1 MKKLSLLVILALLFG
16 FGCTKSKTVTDEV
29 NEYVQKYLYTIRDTI
44 DSKKGTVKG
53 LYDSM
58 LSEKMKEAITLE
70 EYKNWL
76 TERYKGKIGKKLRT
90 AYAQITYNKSIK
102 DHDEAICSTT
112 NEGRMAGAMN
122 TDLSLVFNIRLIKEN
137 KLWKVEQTDLMDE
150 ITAEK
155 DEDSRLQELLSEYKG
170 LLKIEEIT
178 GKPIR
183 DRKGFVELRGMILNA
198 SEDLDIVKAGIKL
211 FFKDSSGDVIYAT
224 KFTPVI
230 DMRYEGLRTSLL
242 PGRAQSFISRVKD
255 VPETWDPEQ
264 PLQFKFYLIDG
275 QKIDKTELVKEY
287 KDRDKLK
294 KLIEETKKA
303 DEEARKQL
311 KEMWEREKA
320 LKAKI
325 QEMQNQSK
333 AGKK

>member
-1 MKKLSLLVILALLFG
+1 MKKVLLLVVLALLFN
-16 FGCTKSKTVTDEV
+16 FGCTKSKTVTDEI
-29 NEYVQKYLYTIRDTI
+29 NESIQKYLYTIRDTL
-44 DSKKGTVKG
+44 DKKQGSVENIYNT
-53 LYDSM
+53 M
-58 LSEKMKEAITLE
+58 LSTKMKEAITLV

-90 AYAQITYNKSIK
+90 SHATMLK
-102 DHDEAICSTT
+102 DKATQEIYEATGTT
-112 NEGRMAGAMN
+112 SNEGRMAGVMN
-122 TDLSLVFNIRLIKEN
+122 ADESLMFQVRLVQEN
-137 KLWKVEQTDLMDE
+137 KLWKVEQAELMMTIEGENDE
-150 ITAEK
+150 LE
-155 DEDSRLQELLSEYKG
+155 RLEELLSAYKG

-178 GKPIR
+178 GRPIR

-211 FFKDSSGDVIYAT
+211 FFKDSSGDVIYAI

-264 PLQFKFYLIDG
+264 PLAFRFYLIDG
-275 QKIDKTELVKEY
+275 QKIEGEALTKEY

-333 AGKK
+333 TDKK

>member
-1 MKKLSLLVILALLFG
+1 MKKVLLLVVLALLFS

-29 NEYVQKYLYTIRDTI
+29 NESIQKYLYTIRDTL
-44 DSKKGTVKG
+44 DKKQGSIENIYNT
-53 LYDSM
+53 M
-58 LSEKMKEAITLE
+58 LSTKMKKAITLA
-70 EYKNWL
+70 EYKDWL

-90 AYAQITYNKSIK
+90 SHAAMLK
-102 DHDEAICSTT
+102 DKVTQEIYEATGTT
-112 NEGRMAGAMN
+112 SNEGRMAGVMN
-122 TDLSLVFNIRLIKEN
+122 ADESLMFQVRLVKEN
-137 KLWKVEQTDLMDE
+137 KLWKVEQAELMMTIE
-150 ITAEK
+150 EENAELA
-155 DEDSRLQELLSEYKG
+155 RLEELLSAYKG

-183 DRKGFVELRGMILNA
+183 DRKGLVELRGMILNA

-211 FFKDSSGDVIYAT
+211 FFKDSSGDVIYAI

-264 PLQFKFYLIDG
+264 PLSFRFYLIDG
-275 QKIDKTELVKEY
+275 QKIEGEALTKEY

-333 AGKK
+333 TDKK